1 MSDGPAQLRQLLS
14 QDGVIRAIGVS
25 DGLGARLAER
35 AGFEALWASGFA
47 ISASHGVP
55 DAGILTMKEMLDAAV
70 IIGDA
75 SALPV
80 IADCD
85 TGFGDVSVVSR
96 MVQSYERRGVA
107 AVCIEDKVFPK
118 RNSFRPGQSLAD
130 AGEFAAKIEAAVAA
144 RRDPNF
150 CVIARLESLIAGHG
164 LDDAIER
171 GEIYAH
177 AGADLV
183 LIHSKAPSPVEI
195 EAFAARWRRAGQTV
209 PLAIVPTSYPDLE
222 LNRLDKGIKLVIYAN
237 QLLRASVQ
245 AAQLTLRSI
254 DSTGSTKSAEAYLS
268 SMREIFELTDTDAVE
283 ELEAWFERRALD
295 WHGADVTPMERARP
309 REAGQ

>member
-1 MSDGPAQLRQLLS
+1 MSAGSAQLRQLLS
-14 QDGVIRAIGVS
+14 QDAVIRAIGVS

-55 DAGILTMKEMLDAAV
+55 DAGILTMKEMLDAAI

-85 TGFGDVSVVSR
+85 TGFGDVSVVTR
-96 MVQSYERRGVA
+96 MVQSYERHGVA
-107 AVCIEDKVFPK
+107 AVCIEDKCFPK

-144 RRDPNF
+144 RTDPNF
-150 CVIARLESLIAGHG
+150 CVIARLESLIAGRG
-164 LDDAIER
+164 LDDAVER
-171 GEIYAH
+171 GELYAR
-177 AGADLV
+177 AGADIV
-183 LIHSKAPSPVEI
+183 LIHSKAPSPTEI

-209 PLAIVPTSYPDLE
+209 PLAIVPTSYPDLA
-222 LNRLDKGIKLVIYAN
+222 LDSLDQGVKLVIYAN
-237 QLLRASVQ
+237 QLVRASVR

-254 DSTGSTKSAEAYLS
+254 GETGSTKSAEPYLS

-283 ELEAWFERRALD
+283 DREAWFERRARD
-295 WHGADVTPMERARP
+295 WHDDRVTPLEGARL
-309 REAGQ
+309 RKAGQ

>member
-1 MSDGPAQLRQLLS
+1 VNDRPAQLRQLLA

-70 IIGDA
+70 VISDA

-85 TGFGDVSVVSR
+85 TGFGDVSVVAR
-96 MVQSYERRGVA
+96 MVQSYERRGIA
-107 AVCIEDKVFPK
+107 AVCIEDKCFPK
-118 RNSFRPGQSLAD
+118 RNSFRPGQHLAD

-144 RRDPNF
+144 RTDPDF

-164 LDDAIER
+164 LDDAVER
-171 GEIYAH
+171 GEMYAH
-177 AGADLV
+177 AGADVV
-183 LIHSKAPSPVEI
+183 LIHSKARSAVEI
-195 EAFAARWRRAGQTV
+195 EAFAARWRRAGQSV
-209 PLAIVPTSYPDLE
+209 PLAIVPTSYPDIE
-222 LNRLDKGIKLVIYAN
+222 IDDLDEGVKIVIYAN
-237 QLLRASVQ
+237 QLVRASVR
-245 AAQLTLRSI
+245 AAQETLRSI
-254 DSTGSTKSAEAYLS
+254 ATTGSTKSAEAHLG
-268 SMREIFELTDTDAVE
+268 SMREIFEVTDTGAVE
-283 ELEAWFERRALD
+283 ELEAWFEGRVRD
-295 WHGADVTPMERARP
+295 WHGDHVTSQDLWP
-309 REAGQ
+309 REAGR

>member
-1 MSDGPAQLRQLLS
+1 
-14 QDGVIRAIGVS
+14 VIRAIGVS

-55 DAGILTMKEMLDAAV
+55 DAGVLTMKEMLDAAV

-85 TGFGDVSVVSR
+85 TGFGDVTVIAR
-96 MVQSYERRGVA
+96 MVQSYERRGIA
-107 AVCIEDKVFPK
+107 AVCIEDKCFPK

-144 RRDPNF
+144 RTDPNF

-164 LDDAIER
+164 LDDAVER
-171 GEIYAH
+171 GEMYAR
-177 AGADLV
+177 AGADIV
-183 LIHSKAPSPVEI
+183 LIHSKAPSPTEI
-195 EAFAARWRRAGQTV
+195 EAFAARWRRAGHTV
-209 PLAIVPTSYPDLE
+209 PLAIVPTSYPDLA
-222 LNRLDKGIKLVIYAN
+222 LNSLAKGVRIVIYAN
-237 QLLRASVQ
+237 QLLRASVR
-245 AAQLTLRSI
+245 AAQLTLS
-254 DSTGSTKSAEAYLS
+254 SLAETGSTKAAEPYLS
-268 SMREIFELTDTDAVE
+268 SMREIFEVTDTDAVE
-283 ELEAWFERRALD
+283 DREEWFERRVRD
-295 WHGADVTPMERARP
+295 WHADGVTPLEGARAR
-309 REAGQ
+309 EARR